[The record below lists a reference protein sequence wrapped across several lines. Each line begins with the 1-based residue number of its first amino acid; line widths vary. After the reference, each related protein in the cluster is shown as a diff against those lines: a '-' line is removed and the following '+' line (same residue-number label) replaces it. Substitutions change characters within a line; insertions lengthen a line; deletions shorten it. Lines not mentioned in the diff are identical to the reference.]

1 MCELMPGAKPPKNG
15 IWYRNCTTSSLP
27 YDTIDPQEPI
37 NIMYAN
43 TQSITNNTSVSELYE
58 KLELKSAIEDWVPV
72 PMQSIFKMFQS
83 GEIIIIMSSSIVLSR
98 ICRLSYRDFFAGRTS
113 GWEMC
118 FLTTTVLCVFIEHVF
133 SQLPLTPTFS
143 SPQSYYT
150 FISFGLAPYFPIQ
163 IIRIAA
169 LIKLINYGRQVIKL
183 EAELDSNIKANLNKV
198 DRSKAFDK
206 LKKKYNYGV
215 FVIHKRGLDIIAH
228 GDGVEVLD
236 VV

>member
-1 MCELMPGAKPPKNG
+1 MG
-15 IWYRNCTTSSLP
+15 
-27 YDTIDPQEPI
+27 
-37 NIMYAN
+37 
-43 TQSITNNTSVSELYE
+43 
-58 KLELKSAIEDWVPV
+58 
-72 PMQSIFKMFQS
+72 F
-83 GEIIIIMSSSIVLSR
+83 
-98 ICRLSYRDFFAGRTS
+98 
-113 GWEMC
+113 
-118 FLTTTVLCVFIEHVF
+118 
-133 SQLPLTPTFS
+133 
-143 SPQSYYT
+143 
-150 FISFGLAPYFPIQ
+150 
-163 IIRIAA
+163 